1 MSFDIYIFSNVT
13 YFSSRFVR
21 LQRKIEDGFEV
32 VAKPEGIMPK
42 QNGTGQS
49 GFKQCGSIFTV
60 YIDRA
65 SFFSC
70 YVHKSIVL
78 LVFLYDL
85 TMWNVSFRHP
95 PTRTWQ
101 AQRR

>member
-13 YFSSRFVR
+13 YFSGRFLR
-21 LQRKIEDGFEV
+21 LQRQIEDGFEV
-32 VAKPEGIMPK
+32 VAKPEGIVPK
-42 QNGTGQS
+42 QNGTSQS
-49 GFKQCGSIFTV
+49 GLQQRGSIFAV

-65 SFFSC
+65 WFFSC
-70 YVHKSIVL
+70 YVHKPIVL

-95 PTRTWQ
+95 P
-101 AQRR
+101 A